1 MWFDVICAVIVVLSV
16 WRGMIKGF
24 VWQLATIA
32 GIILC
37 FIFAETVS
45 IAVAPM
51 TGLEPPLSRWVSIL
65 GLYIVSSFGAFA
77 LARMVK
83 GGLEKAKFEDYD
95 RHLGAVFGFIKGATI
110 CLIASFFMFTLTE
123 STRETMVHSHSGY
136 ASAVLFEKISP
147 VMPAELH
154 KILDP
159 YLEGFD
165 AASIA
170 KHREEHPLQD
180 NDSSDDHSHDHTD
193 SGSYSGD
200 IEQMISGLPAVFG
213 SELRQLVTRSIEN
226 TAPEHRPELLDQ
238 LSSNLPGVVRQVAE
252 QWKNG
257 KPVFEVN
264 PTTDPDWKQHRA
276 ELLREIAG
284 IYTEHLDAQQAIME
298 EVVYSLHG
306 VPDEV
311 TVAVL
316 EDWHADLSGS
326 GPDPDPSTDMTTSL
340 DSRIARQVSA
350 AGVSINSLSSDLQ
363 RRLSVAT
370 RH

>member
-1 MWFDVICAVIVVLSV
+1 MWFDVICVVIVALSV

-24 VWQLATIA
+24 VWQLASIA

-37 FIFAETVS
+37 FVFAETVS
-45 IAVAPM
+45 IAIAPM

-65 GLYIVSSFGAFA
+65 GLYIVSSFVAFA
-77 LARMVK
+77 TARMIK

-95 RHLGAVFGFIKGATI
+95 RHLGAIFGGIKGATI
-110 CLIASFFMFTLTE
+110 CLVASFFMFTLTE

-154 KILDP
+154 KIVDP

-165 AASIA
+165 AESIVR
-170 KHREEHPLQD
+170 HREEHPLEE
-180 NDSSDDHSHDHTD
+180 HDHDHGD
-193 SGSYSGD
+193 SQNDPFASTQD
-200 IEQMISGLPAVFG
+200 IDRMISQLPAVFG
-213 SELRQLVTRSIEN
+213 SELRQLVTRSLEN
-226 TAPEHRPELLDQ
+226 TDPEHRPELLEQ

-257 KPVFEVN
+257 KPVYEVN

-306 VPDEV
+306 VPDPV
-311 TVAVL
+311 TVKVL
-316 EDWHADLSGS
+316 EDWHADLSGA
-326 GPDPDPSTDMTTSL
+326 GPDPDPSTDMTTPL
-340 DSRIARQVSA
+340 DSRIARQLSA

-370 RH
+370 RN